1 MEDTTVL
8 FQRAKAGEEAARR
21 VLIEKN
27 LGLVRHVQKR
37 FLGRGTEEE
46 DLFQIGVIGL
56 IKAIDGFDLSYGT
69 QFSTYAV
76 PVIMGELRQHF
87 RDHGPIKISRTIL
100 ENASKVEKARE
111 ELRQRIGYDPRLSE
125 LEEATGLRR
134 EDVLMAL
141 EAGEGVLSLD
151 SEAVREVPFLG
162 GLEDEKER
170 ALERLLVKQIFD
182 GLKPEEQKLL
192 WLRFYRE
199 KTQTEIASL
208 LGVSQV
214 QVSRLEKKIL
224 LKLRTQVSKDYLF

>member
-1 MEDTTVL
+1 MEETTVL
-8 FQRAKAGEEAARR
+8 FQRAKAGEEAARK

-46 DLFQIGVIGL
+46 DLFQIGVVGL
-56 IKAIDGFDLSYGT
+56 IKAIDGFDPSFGT

-76 PVIMGELRQHF
+76 PVILGEIRPHLRES
-87 RDHGPIKISRTIL
+87 GPIKISRTIR

-134 EDVLMAL
+134 EDVLMAM

-151 SEAVREVPFLG
+151 SESAKDVPNPG
-162 GLEDEKER
+162 GFDDEKESV
-170 ALERLLVKQIFD
+170 LEKLLVKQIFES
-182 GLKPEEQKLL
+182 LKPEEQKLI

-199 KTQTEIASL
+199 KTQTEVARL

-214 QVSRLEKKIL
+214 QVSRLERKIL
-224 LKLRTQVSKDYLF
+224 LNLRSQVSKDYLF